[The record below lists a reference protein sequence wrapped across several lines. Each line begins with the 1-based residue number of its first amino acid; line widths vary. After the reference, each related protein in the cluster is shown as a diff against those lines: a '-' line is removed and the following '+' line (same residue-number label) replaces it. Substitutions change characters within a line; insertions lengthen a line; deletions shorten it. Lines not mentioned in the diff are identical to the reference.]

1 MNTLLDE
8 FKSSFKNKDN
18 SLVKLI
24 WINVLVFAV
33 LGVVY
38 VFSHLFQN
46 HIVHHFLIENL
57 SLSASLGTFI
67 TKPWTLFTYF
77 FSHQDIFHVLFNL
90 LSLYWFGKVLSD
102 FLGSRRL
109 LAAYILGGL
118 VAGVFYLVLF
128 NTIPYYKQM
137 HSGGLIGASGAI
149 YAVMVAAATISPD
162 YNFNL
167 LFFGPV
173 KIKYIAMGLIFISFL
188 QSVQSNAGGNIAHLG
203 GAAMGYLYIVAL
215 RNGTD
220 MGKPISQF
228 NNWIEGLFA
237 KKSKLKVSYRNNNI
251 EKNVSPNQTEID
263 AILDKINRSGYES
276 LSKEEKQKLFKASQK

>member
-1 MNTLLDE
+1 
-8 FKSSFKNKDN
+8 
-18 SLVKLI
+18 
-24 WINVLVFAV
+24 
-33 LGVVY
+33 
-38 VFSHLFQN
+38 
-46 HIVHHFLIENL
+46 
-57 SLSASLGTFI
+57 
-67 TKPWTLFTYF
+67 
-77 FSHQDIFHVLFNL
+77 
-90 LSLYWFGKVLSD
+90 
-102 FLGSRRL
+102 
-109 LAAYILGGL
+109 
-118 VAGVFYLVLF
+118 
-128 NTIPYYKQM
+128 
-137 HSGGLIGASGAI
+137 
-149 YAVMVAAATISPD
+149 
-162 YNFNL
+162 
-167 LFFGPV
+167 
-173 KIKYIAMGLIFISFL
+173 MGLIFISFL